1 MRGSESQVVCDS
13 CGRRV
18 PRSKGISYEKT
29 IRFGTEPSSLSNV
42 RFMSK
47 RKVYYCISCAK
58 HRGIFEKKARE
69 AERNAANKFQ

>member
-29 IRFGTEPSSLSNV
+29 IRFGTEPNSKDNV
-42 RFMSK
+42 RYMSK

-69 AERNAANKFQ
+69 AERNAARKFE

>member
-18 PRSKGISYEKT
+18 PRSKGIVYEKMVKY
-29 IRFGTEPSSLSNV
+29 GTEPNSLSNV
-42 RFMSK
+42 RFMTK

-69 AERNAANKFQ
+69 AERHSANKFE

>member
-18 PRSKGISYEKT
+18 PRSKGISYEKI
-29 IRFGTEPSSLSNV
+29 IRFGTEPSSMSNV

-58 HRGIFEKKARE
+58 HRGIFERKARD
-69 AERNAANKFQ
+69 AERNAAHKFE